1 MKDGLF
7 KKFLAFSYGNWL
19 GLIIGFVTTMV
30 TTRLLATEAFGRASM
45 FTLAINIIMI
55 FIMFGADQAFIRYF
69 YEVKEEQRGRLLYRT
84 MRTPAI
90 AVLVVSVIL
99 LIFREKVSVLLFDE
113 NNTIA
118 VIMIVLGIIAQL
130 ADRFSRLVVR
140 MQQKGGLYSF
150 LEVTLKI
157 LSFGT
162 LVGFYY
168 LLGPSYEIII
178 YSTVV
183 SLLLVSM
190 IAIFKEKDFWF
201 IKKGESLSHS
211 YNQNKILRFGIPF
224 MVTSL
229 ITWLFESFDK
239 IAIRTWSTLDE
250 LGLYSAAFKIVALV
264 HVFQITFNNFWTPV
278 CYEHYQKKPEDK
290 EFYARMM
297 RVISLGM
304 FTVGIGSIA
313 GKDIIIA
320 FLGSDYR
327 PAANIMPFLIFMPML
342 HTISE
347 TTVMGINFMK
357 KPKWHIFIAATAC
370 ISNIIG
376 NAILVPRFGAIGAAF
391 STAVAYVVFFTLRTT
406 ISNKY
411 YPVKQNL
418 VQFYFMLSLIFAY
431 ATFSIFTKSILLNMS
446 IGIGLFLFMLLLYKK
461 DTKDGMAYLKKF
473 IESKKIKGKSNSED

>member
-19 GLIIGFVTTMV
+19 GLIIGFGTTMV
-30 TTRLLATEAFGRASM
+30 TTRLLATEDFGRASM
-45 FTLAINIIMI
+45 FTLAVNIIMI
-55 FIMFGADQAFIRYF
+55 FIMFGSDQAFIRYF
-69 YEVKEEQRGRLLYRT
+69 YEVKKEQRGRLLYRT
-84 MRTPAI
+84 MKTPVI
-90 AVLVVSVIL
+90 SVMITAAIL
-99 LIFREKVSVLLFDE
+99 LIFRESISELLFDE
-113 NNTIA
+113 KNPMA
-118 VIMIVLGIIAQL
+118 VVMLVIGITAQL
-130 ADRFSRLVVR
+130 GDRFSRLVIR
-140 MQQKGGLYSF
+140 MQQKGALYSF
-150 LEVTLKI
+150 LEVLLKI
-157 LSFGT
+157 ISFVS
-162 LVGFYY
+162 LIGFYY

-178 YSTVV
+178 YSTVI
-183 SLLLVSM
+183 SLLAIFA
-190 IAIFKEKDFWF
+190 IAVFKEKKFWF
-201 IKKGESLSHS
+201 VRTGEALADTYSRRR
-211 YNQNKILRFGIPF
+211 ILRFGMPF

-239 IAIRTWSTLDE
+239 IAIRSWSTLDE

-278 CYEHYQKKPEDK
+278 CYEHFQKKPEDT

-327 PAANIMPFLIFMPML
+327 AAANIMPYLIFMPML

-357 KPKWHIFIAATAC
+357 KPKWHIFIAGTSC
-370 ISNIIG
+370 VSNIIG
-376 NAILVPRFGAIGAAF
+376 NAILVPEYGAIGAAV
-391 STAVAYVVFFTLRTT
+391 STAIAYVIFFTLRTV
-406 ISNKY
+406 ISNRF

-418 VQFYFMLSLIFAY
+418 LQFYFMLALIFAY
-431 ATFSIFTKSILLNMS
+431 ATFSIYTGSILLNM
-446 IGIGLFLFMLLLYKK
+446 GAGFALFLFMLLLYKR
-461 DTKDGMAYLKKF
+461 DTKDGIAYIRSMNLRKILKRRK
-473 IESKKIKGKSNSED
+473 